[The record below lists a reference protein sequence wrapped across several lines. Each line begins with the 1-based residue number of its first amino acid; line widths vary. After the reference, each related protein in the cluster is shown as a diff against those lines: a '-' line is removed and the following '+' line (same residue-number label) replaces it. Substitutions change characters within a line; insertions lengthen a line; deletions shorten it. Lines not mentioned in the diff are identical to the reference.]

1 MKKIIKIIFLFVMML
16 VTLPVNAKGFGVG
29 KNAKG
34 IRPNVNDPIITNNN
48 GYAIGPDDNR
58 VYLTFD
64 CGYENGYTA
73 KILDTLKEHNIK
85 ACFFITGHYL
95 NSSPELVRRMINEG
109 HLVGNHTYSH
119 KDFTKSTNEEIIN
132 DIIKL
137 EKKYE
142 EITNEKMAKIVR
154 PPRGEY
160 DEKSQKLLASNGYKS
175 IFWSLA
181 FVDWNKDTYNGN
193 HYSYNKVMSR
203 IHPGAIILLHSV
215 SKDNQEDL
223 SDIIE
228 GVINEGYVFSSIN
241 EL

>member
-1 MKKIIKIIFLFVMML
+1 M
-16 VTLPVNAKGFGVG
+16 T
-29 KNAKG
+29 
-34 IRPNVNDPIITNNN
+34 
-48 GYAIGPDDNR
+48 
-58 VYLTFD
+58 
-64 CGYENGYTA
+64 
-73 KILDTLKEHNIK
+73 
-85 ACFFITGHYL
+85 
-95 NSSPELVRRMINEG
+95 
-109 HLVGNHTYSH
+109 
-119 KDFTKSTNEEIIN
+119 
-132 DIIKL
+132 
-137 EKKYE
+137 
-142 EITNEKMAKIVR
+142 KIVR